1 MTSSYHIGT
10 YPSIIEQIKTLIDIQ
25 FKDFNILRLKI
36 KSAASNNGVPENY
49 IDKLLFW
56 DKKSNYFEFH
66 YKILIKSTR
75 ELTRLKELCINQ
87 EIHLAHNALKKTAI
101 NEMYYIATMR
111 LFYVG
116 RRYAFIENKKVIQ
129 YLTENDFRPLK
140 VQKQFVV
147 YDSNIDLDNEYIH
160 VTSNPSRT
168 YSTVTTSNTRRRYRI
183 GTKNRKTCI
192 RSTI

>member
-1 MTSSYHIGT
+1 
-10 YPSIIEQIKTLIDIQ
+10 
-25 FKDFNILRLKI
+25 
-36 KSAASNNGVPENY
+36 
-49 IDKLLFW
+49 
-56 DKKSNYFEFH
+56 
-66 YKILIKSTR
+66 
-75 ELTRLKELCINQ
+75 
-87 EIHLAHNALKKTAI
+87 
-101 NEMYYIATMR
+101 MR

-168 YSTVTTSNTRRRYRI
+168 YSTITTRNIRRRYRI